1 MNVRQEMLS
10 LDKPCDLKKVQDD
23 ATADSAVTVY
33 RENSLRRQI
42 QR

>member
-10 LDKPCDLKKVQDD
+10 LDKPYDLGKAQV
-23 ATADSAVTVY
+23 AVTADSAVTVY